1 MKYLKKGI
9 IKMSKE
15 SYEIVSDWY
24 NENGILVV
32 DIETNYA
39 DARVC
44 KKDDIYWAQRK
55 YFGEWIPFYD
65 DVIKDKD
72 MQHSSVDAAV
82 EDLMG
87 WFDNC
92 DAIGIDC

>member
-1 MKYLKKGI
+1 
-9 IKMSKE
+9 MSKE

-24 NENGILVV
+24 NEDGILVV

-39 DARVC
+39 SARVC
-44 KKDDIYWAQRK
+44 KKDDIYWAQHK
-55 YFGEWIPFYD
+55 YCGEWIPFYE

-72 MQHSSVDAAV
+72 MQHSSMDDAVD
-82 EDLMG
+82 DLLG

-92 DAIGIDC
+92 DVMGIDY

>member
-1 MKYLKKGI
+1 
-9 IKMSKE
+9 MSKE

-44 KKDDIYWAQRK
+44 KKDDIYWVQHK
-55 YFGEWIPFYD
+55 YSGEWMPYYEDI
-65 DVIKDKD
+65 VEDKD
-72 MQHSSVDAAV
+72 MQHNSMDDAV
-82 EDLMG
+82 EAFIG
-87 WFDNC
+87 WCRNC
-92 DAIGIDC
+92 DAMGVSY